1 MEVSSHQ
8 LQFDVMSSLS
18 VSEFCD
24 WLTVFSMKTRYP
36 LSSELGPLFVVAG
49 AFSDDM
55 FTGLWVLSTLAVSA
69 LVWEELLARL
79 SGARVSDATLD

>member
-36 LSSELGPLFVVAG
+36 LSS
-49 AFSDDM
+49 
-55 FTGLWVLSTLAVSA
+55 LWVLSTLAVSA